1 MPPPN
6 PYDKCYRTFSK
17 DRRNRGTAREIGKM
31 STVGTQVSLEALS
44 GNSIMMDSVKSLVSE
59 ISPLSHLDSENL
71 FNFLSSVIH
80 VSDLSLIPFH
90 SLMIYLTS
98 KLPANFRMFWFSAI
112 QRKLSFEKLVSE
124 VWQEFVSSREHE
136 RLIVAKV
143 KRYQMPS
150 EPPLEFLN
158 VVTVSAKV
166 LGMSLSESD
175 LVSIVL
181 DGVNPLTKSTFVFRT
196 KPGNMLEL
204 KELLS
209 YASKQL
215 MDFANYS
222 ATFNPNS
229 PRAITCTYCRRP
241 GHTLEIC
248 RQRRRNSR
256 PNSNRPA
263 ITMFHAT
270 NSLAPALPIVNLEIN
285 NHSLEALIDSG
296 STYSL
301 IDINTCNNFRLHPVK
316 TLSSPRQIRGLGGNI
331 FNLTHQIKLKVKVN
345 SFSWSHHF
353 YLVDL
358 PFSVLIGRD
367 FMLKTKMIV
376 GHNYLTFES
385 NPTQLVPF
393 INRQLENRS
402 PVSAHPGVS
411 STSSVKRGSSVLSAG
426 LGSNKQVNS
435 HTNTDNSDIPQEVVQ
450 LINEFPDVIT
460 SKLGSTKVMAY
471 EIQLN
476 DSTPVRSHPFSL
488 PPAKAKILQDSVS
501 SLIQQG
507 VVEAST
513 SQWASP
519 AFLIPKRD
527 KGWRLVVDYRKLNGK
542 VQVDPYPTPS
552 VDHAFQYLS
561 DAKIF
566 SILDLNSAFNQIPL
580 SDTSKKYTAFVTPF
594 GLFQYTRLP
603 FGFVNS
609 PQVFT
614 RLMDLVLGDLKYNC
628 VYPYID
634 DLCIFS
640 KDISSHLRHL
650 RAVLQRLRDAGLT
663 LHPDKMKLC
672 QRSISFLGH
681 VLQGGHLSIDPERV
695 RPVQNVPVPLN
706 IQQLSRFLGMAG
718 FYSKFI
724 PGYAEI
730 AYPLN
735 QLKKKDARF
744 VWSNIHEEAF
754 TKLKNALAN
763 PPVLSMPCFTHD
775 FHLFVD
781 ASNVAL
787 GAVLNHHIDGKFCP
801 VAYAS
806 RTLNPHEQKLTTY
819 ELECM
824 ACVWGIEKFKDYL
837 QFKPFHLYTDNGAL
851 TWLFNHPKQLGKIAR
866 MVLKLSSYKFTIHHI
881 KANLN
886 KPADCLSRIQSQESA
901 TSCFLHKL
909 PMSFVD
915 LRSHQNDDYDCRQ
928 IINKLTNGRP
938 EVVKVNGVSYSLKNN
953 LLCSK
958 VSKSNKFRAVVPVV
972 IRPMLFQY
980 FHCLPSSGHLGV
992 FKTVQKISQS
1002 YWWPNFKTEITDM
1015 VKRCSVCQITKPRNV
1030 LSSGVLSSHPISTP
1044 WERIFIDFV
1053 GPLPRSKSGHCY
1065 IFTVIDGF
1073 SKFVFLESVRDAS
1086 SKSAI
1091 HVLFHNLF
1099 SKFGYPKYIVSDNA
1113 TAFTSAAFKDACFKV
1128 GIKLVHTAPYYPCP
1142 NLVERVHRNLRF
1154 ALSAYCTQS
1163 HKIWDEFL
1171 GDLTFAFNTSV
1182 HESTLYSPAKLFLGR
1197 LIPHPLNNIWELP
1210 NCVLDTSC
1218 SDHDLRQ
1225 HWTKAVQNLN
1235 KAHKRY
1241 AASYNKLHSVPQF
1254 KIGDLVLAQNHS
1266 VSSKLKNRMSKL
1278 EPLWSGPYSIIRF
1291 VTPVTVV
1298 LQLGPNKE
1306 KISHVSQL
1314 KAYH

>member
-6 PYDKCYRTFSK
+6 PYAKGYLSSSK
-17 DRRNRGTAREIGKM
+17 DRRNRGSSREIANM
-31 STVGTQVSLEALS
+31 ETTTQASSEDYSA
-44 GNSIMMDSVKSLVSE
+44 NSIKLDSVKLLLSDIL
-59 ISPLSHLDSENL
+59 PLANVESENL

-80 VSDLSLIPFH
+80 VSDLSLIPFD

-98 KLPANFRMFWFSAI
+98 KLPVNFRMFWFAAI
-112 QRKLSFEKLVSE
+112 QRKLSFQMLVSE
-124 VWQEFVSSREHE
+124 IWQEFVSSREYE
-136 RLIVAKV
+136 RLIAAKV

-166 LGMSLSESD
+166 LGLSLSDVE

-181 DGVNPLTKSTFVFRT
+181 DGVNPLTRSTFVFRS
-196 KPGNMLEL
+196 KPTNILEL
-204 KELLS
+204 KQLLS

-229 PRAITCTYCRRP
+229 PRAITCTFCNRQ
-241 GHTLEIC
+241 GHTFGNC
-248 RQRRRNSR
+248 RQRRRNS
-256 PNSNRPA
+256 NSNRPA

-270 NSLAPALPIVNLEIN
+270 DSLSPALPIVKVTIG

-301 IDINTCNNFRLHPVK
+301 IDVNSCNNLQLRSVK
-316 TLSSPRQIRGLGGNI
+316 TLQSPIQIRGLGGTT
-331 FNLTHQIKLKVKVN
+331 FTLTQQIKVKVKVS
-345 SFSWSHHF
+345 SFSWSHYF

-358 PFSVLIGRD
+358 PFPVLIGRD
-367 FMLKTKMIV
+367 FMLKTRMIL
-376 GHNYLTFES
+376 GHNYFTFQS
-385 NPTQLVPF
+385 DPTQIIPF
-393 INRQLENRS
+393 IDRQLENSSRDT
-402 PVSAHPGVS
+402 AHPVLS
-411 STSSVKRGSSVLSAG
+411 SSSSVKRVSPALSTN
-426 LGSNKQVNS
+426 LGSNKLVNS
-435 HTNTDNSDIPQEVVQ
+435 CSPSDNSDIPQDVVQ

-460 SKLGSTKVMAY
+460 TKLGSTGVMAY
-471 EIQLN
+471 EIQLT
-476 DSTPVRSHPFSL
+476 DTTPVRSHPFSL

-552 VDHAFQYLS
+552 VEHAFQYLS
-561 DAKIF
+561 EAKVF

-580 SDTSKKYTAFVTPF
+580 SESSKKYTAFVTPF

-640 KDISSHLRHL
+640 KDISSHLVHL
-650 RAVLQRLRDAGLT
+650 RAVLQKLRDAGLT
-663 LHPDKMKLC
+663 LHPGKMKLC
-672 QRSISFLGH
+672 QNSISFLGH
-681 VLQGGHLSIDPERV
+681 VLRGGCLHIDPERV
-695 RPVQNVPVPLN
+695 RPIQNVPVPLN
-706 IQQLSRFLGMAG
+706 LQQVSRFLGMAG

-730 AYPLN
+730 AHPLN

-744 VWSNIHEEAF
+744 VWSTVHNDAF
-754 TKLKNALAN
+754 NKLKNALAN
-763 PPVLSMPCFTHD
+763 PPVLSMPCFTRD

-787 GAVLNHHIDGKFCP
+787 GAVLNHHIDGKYCP

-806 RTLNPHEQKLTTY
+806 RTLNPHEQKLTAY

-824 ACVWGIEKFKDYL
+824 ACIWGIEKFKDYL
-837 QFKPFHLYTDNGAL
+837 QFRPFHLYTDNGAL

-886 KPADCLSRIQSQESA
+886 KPADCLSRIQVQESA

-915 LRSHQNDDYDCRQ
+915 IRTHQNNDPYCVPL
-928 IINKLTNGRP
+928 INKLTNDGLKL
-938 EVVKVNGVSYSLKNN
+938 VKENGISFALKNN

-958 VSKSNKFRAVVPVV
+958 VSKAKNFRVVVPVV

-980 FHCLPSSGHLGV
+980 FHSLPSSGHLGI

-1002 YWWPNFKTEITDM
+1002 YWWPNFKTEITEM

-1030 LSSGVLSSHPISTP
+1030 LSSGVLSSQPISNP

-1053 GPLPRSKSGHCY
+1053 GPLPRSKSGNCY

-1099 SKFGYPKYIVSDNA
+1099 PKFGYPKYIVSDNA
-1113 TAFTSAAFKDACFKV
+1113 TAFTSSAFKDACFKV
-1128 GIKLVHTAPYYPCP
+1128 GIKIVHTAPYYPCP

-1154 ALSAYCTQS
+1154 ALSAYCTPS

-1197 LIPHPLNNIWELP
+1197 LIPHPLDNVWDLP
-1210 NCVLDTSC
+1210 NCVVDTSC
-1218 SDHDLRQ
+1218 SDRDLRQ

-1254 KIGDLVLAQNHS
+1254 KIGDLVLTQNHS
-1266 VSSKLKNRMSKL
+1266 VSSKLKKRMSKL
-1278 EPLWSGPYSIIRF
+1278 EPLWSGPFSILRF

-1298 LQLGPNKE
+1298 LQVGPNKE